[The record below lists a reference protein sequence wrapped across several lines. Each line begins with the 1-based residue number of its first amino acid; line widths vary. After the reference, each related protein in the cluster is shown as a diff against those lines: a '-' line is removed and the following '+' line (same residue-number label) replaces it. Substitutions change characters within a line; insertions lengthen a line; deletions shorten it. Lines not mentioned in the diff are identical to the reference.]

1 MKSSTIYEWLS
12 SGGLA
17 FTLMLIAQAAAVIA
31 ANGMWRGEQPVSSA
45 PQPDAVLDLG
55 VRRRVRAWDQSL
67 SAGF

>member
-17 FTLMLIAQAAAVIA
+17 FTLMLIAQAAAVIT